1 MRWSTVLGLPC
12 FVAFRQPGSRDSER
26 GSGVSARLSATV
38 LLQLAAVV
46 DLADAPETFRDAVAS
61 LSAVRPRP
69 ELRFEPIPA
78 PQRLAPWA
86 YAWGLELAG
95 AGYPSAIGRLVL
107 LYDPQGQNG
116 WDGTM
121 RLVGFVRAELDL
133 ELAGDPLLAA
143 VSWSW
148 LADALIGAGAEHTA
162 LGGTVT
168 QTSSTRFGAIAGPGR
183 VPERTNDIELRAS
196 WTPRGDYLT
205 SHAAAFCELMA
216 VAAGLPPVG
225 VATLGKRIS

>member
-1 MRWSTVLGLPC
+1 M
-12 FVAFRQPGSRDSER
+12 
-26 GSGVSARLSATV
+26 
-38 LLQLAAVV
+38 AAVV
-46 DLADAPETFRDAVAS
+46 DLADAPEIFRDAVAS

-69 ELRFEPIPA
+69 ELHFESIPA
-78 PQRLAPWA
+78 PQRLAPWS
-86 YAWGLELAG
+86 YAWGLELSG
-95 AGYPSAIGRLVL
+95 ASHASAIGRLVL

-121 RLVGFVRAELDL
+121 RLVGFVRAELDP

-148 LADALIGAGAEHTA
+148 LADALISAGAEHTA

-168 QTSSTRFGAIAGPGR
+168 QTSSTRFGAIAGPGPA
-183 VPERTNDIELRAS
+183 PERANDIELRAS
-196 WTPRGDYLT
+196 WTPRGDCMT
-205 SHAAAFCELMA
+205 PHATAFCELIA

-225 VATLGKRIS
+225 VVTLGKRIS